1 MRILRTIEDLNA
13 CDTVGSVLVPT
24 MGALHDGHATLVRAG
39 ARERDASHPGR
50 LVVVSVFVNPTQ
62 FNDRSDLA
70 RYPRT
75 LEADVALCRE
85 AGADVVLAPNEATI
99 YPPGG
104 TVRVPPLPA
113 VATRPGL
120 EDAFRPGHF
129 AGVCQVVARLFDLV
143 RPGAAMFG
151 EKDWQQLQ
159 VVRAMVAS
167 DAGAGAGGLG
177 APGVRPRIVGVP
189 TVREPDG
196 LAMSSRNVFLKPEE
210 RTAATAISRALRDA
224 GRIADHADAERYMRS
239 ALDAA
244 GLRTEYAVVRLA
256 DTLMPVSGLAGKA
269 STMPMRALIAARL
282 GAVRLIDNAPWP
294 GGW

>member
-1 MRILRTIEDLNA
+1 LNA
-13 CDTVGSVLVPT
+13 CGTVGSVLVPT

-75 LEADVALCRE
+75 LDADVALCRE
-85 AGADVVLAPNEATI
+85 AGADAVFAPDEATI
-99 YPPGG
+99 YPPDG

-167 DAGAGAGGLG
+167 DAGTGGIGGVG
-177 APGVRPRIVGVP
+177 APVVRPRIVGVP

-196 LAMSSRNVFLKPEE
+196 LAMSSRNVFLSGPE
-210 RTAATAISRALRDA
+210 RTAATAISRALREA
-224 GRIADHADAERYMRS
+224 GGLESVADAEQRMRS
-239 ALDAA
+239 VLDAA
-244 GLRTEYAVVRLA
+244 GLRTEYAAVRLA
-256 DTLMPVSGLAGKA
+256 ETLMPVSGLAGTA
-269 STMPMRALIAARL
+269 ETMPMRALIAARL
-282 GAVRLIDNAPWP
+282 GAVRLIDNARWP